1 MSMAELVAAGAPEL
15 PEGYFYRMEDTRLV
29 GLRVEIRRRRRFG
42 SVAMRE
48 AVSYVLHESDDDA
61 RTAVV
66 SACTR
71 AYERWQSAAGNAAKY
86 RATTA
91 YTGDHDPRRAK

>member
-1 MSMAELVAAGAPEL
+1 MAELVAAGAPEL
-15 PEGYFYRMEDTRLV
+15 PLGHFYRIEDTNLV
-29 GLRVEIRRRRRFG
+29 GLRVEIRRRRRWFG

-48 AVSYVLHESDDDA
+48 AIAYVHHEIDDDA

-66 SACTR
+66 SACIR
-71 AYERWQSAAGNAAKY
+71 AHERWRSAAENAAKY

-91 YTGDHDPRRAK
+91 YAGDHDPKGGPR